1 MRKDPPAPR
10 HSPARGGTL
19 QEGRRGR
26 RTSLLAT
33 GLVAG
38 AVLTGCASDAG
49 VQEAAATGTPSPSAE
64 AAAATP
70 APADLAAGLLPA
82 EAFGPGA
89 RVLPVPGQRLS
100 EHALAGMGAPADAA
114 VTPEACTA
122 ALQALPVHQPPA
134 AEDLAAQVAVQG
146 TTYTAQLLSVAGP
159 AAGLVGRVPELVGQ
173 CPQVT
178 VSSPGHGSATIDLAT
193 FDVPD
198 LGDAAVGVSV
208 AVAATEPGGTGRE
221 ASGLVGLV
229 QDGDRVLTLATGDRE
244 GAEPDRAA
252 FTALLEQAHEVQA
265 AALD

>member
-1 MRKDPPAPR
+1 VNRSPR
-10 HSPARGGTL
+10 ARRAT
-19 QEGRRGR
+19 
-26 RTSLLAT
+26 LLAT

-49 VQEAAATGTPSPSAE
+49 VQEAAATGAPSPSAE

-70 APADLAAGLLPA
+70 AGTADLAAGLLPA

-89 RVLPVPGQRLS
+89 RVLPVSGEQLS
-100 EHALAGMGAPADAA
+100 ESGLAGMGVPADVE
-114 VTPEACTA
+114 VTPEACAA
-122 ALQALPVHQPPA
+122 ALQALPVQQPPA

-146 TTYTAQLLSVAGP
+146 TTYTAELLAQAGP
-159 AAGLVGRVPELVGQ
+159 AAGLVGRVPELVAQ

-178 VSSPGHGSATIDLAT
+178 VSSPEHGSATIDLAT

-208 AVAATEPGGTGRE
+208 AVSATEPGGASRE
-221 ASGLVGLV
+221 ASGLLGLV
-229 QDGDRVLTLATGDRE
+229 QDGDRVVALATGDRE

-252 FTALLEQAHEVQA
+252 FTALLQQAHDVQA
-265 AALD
+265 EALD